1 MTKHDLKTMQ
11 KIVKNANKNVLIET
25 IGTISFAEKIKCLAK
40 RIFNLNNVKAL
51 TEGSRDNL

>member
-1 MTKHDLKTMQ
+1 MQ